1 MQLRG
6 LFGTLCAFIICLYST
21 TLPGQKVSAFPWR
34 RTSRSPSLSVRQS
47 VTPPKHFH
55 ESNSCDHCD
64 ARYGERPISHID
76 RHRGL
81 SALTRA
87 YLSTME
93 DIGVETWL
101 MHGSLLG
108 WFWNRKIMPWDT
120 DVDVQITEKSMQHLA
135 DYYNMSVHHFNL
147 PGSKMGHDYLLEI
160 NPNWA
165 DPSSSDVNNK
175 IDGRWV
181 DMESGLYVDMTTLRW
196 DRQSEAR
203 GREGAMMCKD
213 GHRYEHKDIFPLRD
227 SLFEGA
233 PARVPFAYANVL
245 TEEYGA
251 SSLTDTIYKQ
261 HRYDADSQE
270 WVPYSAWW

>member
-6 LFGTLCAFIICLYST
+6 LFGTLCVLILSLCST
-21 TLPGQKVSAFPWR
+21 LLPGQKVLASQWR
-34 RTSRSPSLSVRQS
+34 RTSRSTSLSVKQS
-47 VTPPKHFH
+47 ATPAKYFH

-64 ARYGERPISHID
+64 ARYGERALSYID
-76 RHRGL
+76 RRRGL
-81 SALTRA
+81 SALIRA

-120 DVDVQITEKSMQHLA
+120 DVDVQITERSMQHLA
-135 DYYNMSVHHFNL
+135 DYYNMSVHHYNL
-147 PGSKMGHDYLLEI
+147 PGSSMGHDYLLEI

-165 DPSSSDVNNK
+165 DPSSTDVDNK

-181 DMESGLYVDMTTLRW
+181 DMMSGLYVDMTTLRW
-196 DRQSEAR
+196 AKQAEAG
-203 GREGAMMCKD
+203 GRESAMMCKD

-227 SLFEGA
+227 TAFEGV
-233 PARVPFAYANVL
+233 PAKVPFAYANVL
-245 TEEYGA
+245 AEEYGA
-251 SSLTDTIYKQ
+251 SSLTNTIYKQ
-261 HRYDADSQE
+261 HRYDVDLQE
-270 WVPYSAWW
+270 WVLDSS

>member
-1 MQLRG
+1 MQFRG
-6 LFGTLCAFIICLYST
+6 LFGTLCTLLIYFSST
-21 TLPGQKVSAFPWR
+21 SFPGQKVFAFQR
-34 RTSRSPSLSVRQS
+34 RRSSRSTSLSVGQS
-47 VTPPKHFH
+47 AAPPKYFH

-64 ARYGERPISHID
+64 ARYGERPLSQID
-76 RHRGL
+76 RRRGL
-81 SALTRA
+81 SALIRA

-120 DVDVQITEKSMQHLA
+120 DIDVQITERSMQHLA
-135 DYYNMSVHHFNL
+135 DYYNMSVHHFNF
-147 PGSKMGHDYLLEI
+147 PGSNMGHDYLLEI

-165 DPSSSDVNNK
+165 NPSSTDVDNK

-181 DMESGLYVDMTTLRW
+181 DMTSGLYVDMTTLRW
-196 DRQSEAR
+196 AKRAEAR
-203 GREGAMMCKD
+203 GRESSMMCKD

-227 SLFEGA
+227 TGFEGV
-233 PARVPFAYANVL
+233 PAKVPFAYANVL

-251 SSLTDTIYKQ
+251 SSLTDTIYKK
-261 HRYDADSQE
+261 HRYDVDLQE
-270 WVPYSAWW
+270 WVLNSS